1 MNVRIEESGAK
12 KHKSHSLIHS
22 STDPLSLSHTHT
34 HTHTHTYV
42 HTYTHMYIYTHIH
55 IHTVRTERLQLGGQA
70 LRVGVHAGIQE
81 GGQHRRIDLHTRVSE

>member
-1 MNVRIEESGAK
+1 VRIEESGAK

-22 STDPLSLSHTHT
+22 STDSLSLSHTHI

-42 HTYTHMYIYTHIH
+42 HTYTHMYTHTHTYTH

-81 GGQHRRIDLHTRVSE
+81 GGQHRRRDLHTKVSE